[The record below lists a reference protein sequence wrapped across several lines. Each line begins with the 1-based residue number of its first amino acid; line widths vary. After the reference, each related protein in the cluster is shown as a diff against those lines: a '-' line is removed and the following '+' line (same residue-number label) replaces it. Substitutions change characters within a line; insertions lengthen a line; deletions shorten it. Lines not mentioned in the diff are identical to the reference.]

1 MKANGLTETAQH
13 VEPGDFNDPN
23 QAPLADDSAT
33 TTAVMTEVT
42 KDLLDAKL
50 EAIEVRMDARIASI
64 EGKFNIMFSKMESM
78 QEQFTE
84 VRKEGKADA
93 KMTRNIIIAT
103 GITVVFGI
111 AAFNATVLSNMVAS
125 FDAGRNTA
133 LAIMDAR
140 VQAQQPTPPP
150 AKPASH

>member
-1 MKANGLTETAQH
+1 
-13 VEPGDFNDPN
+13 
-23 QAPLADDSAT
+23 
-33 TTAVMTEVT
+33 MTEVT

-133 LAIMDAR
+133 LAIMDAK